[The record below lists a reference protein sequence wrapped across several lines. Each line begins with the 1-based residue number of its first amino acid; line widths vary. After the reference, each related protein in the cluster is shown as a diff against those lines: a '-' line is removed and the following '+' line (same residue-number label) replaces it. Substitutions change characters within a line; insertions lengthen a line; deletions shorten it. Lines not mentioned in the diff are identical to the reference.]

1 VHHRIVC
8 AEHGQCE
15 ATFVCT
21 HVAQSL
27 TDKAP
32 RGFNWHIDDEK
43 NFQAYCNACDAM
55 DAATWERVRASV
67 STAMCVNCFQRV
79 AKLNG
84 VEAKR

>member
-1 VHHRIVC
+1 MRHRIVC

-27 TDKAP
+27 TDKVA
-32 RGFNWHIDDEK
+32 RGFNWHIDDEQ

-55 DAATWERVRASV
+55 DEAAWALARAKV
-67 STAMCVNCFQRV
+67 STAICVNCFQRV
-79 AKLNG
+79 AALNG
-84 VEAKR
+84 IAAKR